1 MYCMYVQYNVT
12 MYIYNIYM
20 FMVTQQSTTYY
31 VRNYTR
37 STHNDYTL
45 MRILMIRRSY
55 SFGRVL
61 T

>member
-1 MYCMYVQYNVT
+1 
-12 MYIYNIYM
+12 
-20 FMVTQQSTTYY
+20 MVTQQSTTYY
-31 VRNYTR
+31 VRNYAR
-37 STHNDYTL
+37 RTHNDYTL